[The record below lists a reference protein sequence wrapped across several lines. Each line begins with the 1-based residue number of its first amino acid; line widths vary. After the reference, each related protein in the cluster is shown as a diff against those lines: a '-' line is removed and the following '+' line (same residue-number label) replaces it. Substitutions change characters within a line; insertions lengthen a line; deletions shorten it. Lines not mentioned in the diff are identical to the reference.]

1 MRSIP
6 SLDNGRPSDM
16 QVTDAEVVPD
26 AGLEMVPDV
35 GLDVGPEVGLEA
47 ALDVGPDVGLVK
59 AEMAAAAVNTRGT
72 DSNTGIDIQMDNF
85 DR

>member
-6 SLDNGRPSDM
+6 SLDNGRLSDM
-16 QVTDAEVVPD
+16 QVTDAEAGLDVVPD
-26 AGLEMVPDV
+26 VVPDV
-35 GLDVGPEVGLEA
+35 ALE
-47 ALDVGPDVGLVK
+47 

>member
-6 SLDNGRPSDM
+6 SLDNGRLSDM
-16 QVTDAEVVPD
+16 QVTDAEAGLDVVPD
-26 AGLEMVPDV
+26 VVPDV
-35 GLDVGPEVGLEA
+35 
-47 ALDVGPDVGLVK
+47 ALDVALE

>member
-6 SLDNGRPSDM
+6 SLDNGRLSDM
-16 QVTDAEVVPD
+16 QVTDAEAEAGPDVVPD
-26 AGLEMVPDV
+26 VAME
-35 GLDVGPEVGLEA
+35 
-47 ALDVGPDVGLVK
+47 